1 MMKRMIGLVLLSSYL
16 ALLAGC
22 NTVRGVGK
30 DIETVGEKIEEAA
43 DRKGG
48 K

>member
-1 MMKRMIGLVLLSSYL
+1 MKKTTGLFLLLTYL

-22 NTVRGVGK
+22 NTVRGLGE
-30 DIETVGEKIEEAA
+30 DIETVGSKIEDAA